1 MLNNIRNFSKTIFAK
16 ILLIIIIIPF
26 VFWGMGGVFNSGNA
40 NNIVKINDHNISTQ
54 DFMNYLND
62 SKLRPDA
69 IKENIDNNIL
79 EDLLSGLISN
89 TLLNMEIKDLEIN
102 ISEKSL
108 AEKIRKNKN
117 FLDGEGK
124 FSRTK
129 YEKFLLTQN
138 FTATTFEAKL
148 KDNELKK
155 KLFAYVSGGINSPFF
170 LVNNL
175 YKMET
180 EKLELD
186 FFNIEKVYKQK
197 ENFTLD
203 EIKFFLKENEN
214 DLREEY
220 IDFDYIK
227 ITPKN
232 LIGNDEYTDLFFTK
246 IDEIE
251 TKISEGESLANI
263 TKSINIK
270 TVNKINY
277 IITND
282 SSDVEKKIYEKRNGS
297 KIQLFEEND
306 FYILFEVKNNEKILP
321 SLKNLTFKNKLI
333 KILYNKNKYEFNK
346 KLLEKIEKKMFN
358 YNDFKN
364 FSKENLIDIKN
375 IELKSINDDKK
386 FDENSVKLLYSLP
399 KNSLALITD
408 KNNNI
413 YIASIKNFYSKNL
426 DKKSTEL
433 LKYSNQTNIKLR
445 DNMYSS
451 YDYFLNDKYKVI
463 INEKALDR
471 VKNYFR

>member
-1 MLNNIRNFSKTIFAK
+1 
-16 ILLIIIIIPF
+16 
-26 VFWGMGGVFNSGNA
+26 
-40 NNIVKINDHNISTQ
+40 
-54 DFMNYLND
+54 
-62 SKLRPDA
+62 
-69 IKENIDNNIL
+69 
-79 EDLLSGLISN
+79 
-89 TLLNMEIKDLEIN
+89 
-102 ISEKSL
+102 
-108 AEKIRKNKN
+108 
-117 FLDGEGK
+117 
-124 FSRTK
+124 
-129 YEKFLLTQN
+129 
-138 FTATTFEAKL
+138 
-148 KDNELKK
+148 
-155 KLFAYVSGGINSPFF
+155 
-170 LVNNL
+170 
-175 YKMET
+175 MET

-321 SLKNLTFKNKLI
+321 SLKT
-333 KILYNKNKYEFNK
+333 
-346 KLLEKIEKKMFN
+346 
-358 YNDFKN
+358 
-364 FSKENLIDIKN
+364 
-375 IELKSINDDKK
+375 
-386 FDENSVKLLYSLP
+386 
-399 KNSLALITD
+399 
-408 KNNNI
+408 
-413 YIASIKNFYSKNL
+413 
-426 DKKSTEL
+426 
-433 LKYSNQTNIKLR
+433 
-445 DNMYSS
+445 
-451 YDYFLNDKYKVI
+451 
-463 INEKALDR
+463 
-471 VKNYFR
+471 

>member
-1 MLNNIRNFSKTIFAK
+1 
-16 ILLIIIIIPF
+16 
-26 VFWGMGGVFNSGNA
+26 MGGVFNSGNA

>member
-16 ILLIIIIIPF
+16 ILLVIIIIPF

-79 EDLLSGLISN
+79 EDLLSGLISS

-117 FLDGEGK
+117 FLDDGGK

-138 FTATTFEAKL
+138 FTATAFEAKL

-214 DLREEY
+214 DLKEEY
-220 IDFDYIK
+220 IDFNYIK

-232 LIGNDEYTDLFFTK
+232 LIGDNEYTDLFFSK

-251 TKISEGESLANI
+251 TKISEGESLENI
-263 TKSINIK
+263 IKSINMK
-270 TVNKINY
+270 PVNKINY

-306 FYILFEVKNNEKILP
+306 FYILFEIKNNEKILP
-321 SLKNLTFKNKLI
+321 SLKNSTFKNKLI

-346 KLLEKIEKKMFN
+346 KLLEKIEKKIFN
-358 YNDFKN
+358 YNEFKN
-364 FSKENLIDIKN
+364 FSKENLIDIKS

-386 FDENSVKLLYSLP
+386 FDKNSVKLLYSLP

-463 INEKALDR
+463 INENALDR

>member
-155 KLFAYVSGGINSPFF
+155 NYLLMLVVVSIHRFF
-170 LVNNL
+170 
-175 YKMET
+175 
-180 EKLELD
+180 
-186 FFNIEKVYKQK
+186 
-197 ENFTLD
+197 
-203 EIKFFLKENEN
+203 
-214 DLREEY
+214 
-220 IDFDYIK
+220 
-227 ITPKN
+227 
-232 LIGNDEYTDLFFTK
+232 
-246 IDEIE
+246 
-251 TKISEGESLANI
+251 
-263 TKSINIK
+263 
-270 TVNKINY
+270 
-277 IITND
+277 
-282 SSDVEKKIYEKRNGS
+282 
-297 KIQLFEEND
+297 
-306 FYILFEVKNNEKILP
+306 
-321 SLKNLTFKNKLI
+321 
-333 KILYNKNKYEFNK
+333 
-346 KLLEKIEKKMFN
+346 
-358 YNDFKN
+358 
-364 FSKENLIDIKN
+364 
-375 IELKSINDDKK
+375 
-386 FDENSVKLLYSLP
+386 
-399 KNSLALITD
+399 
-408 KNNNI
+408 
-413 YIASIKNFYSKNL
+413 
-426 DKKSTEL
+426 
-433 LKYSNQTNIKLR
+433 
-445 DNMYSS
+445 
-451 YDYFLNDKYKVI
+451 
-463 INEKALDR
+463 
-471 VKNYFR
+471 